1 MALFGRVSQP
11 VGLDIGS
18 EVLRVAQIKPGTD
31 PLLIKFA
38 QQKTA
43 GCLVDGEPTDVD
55 ALATAI
61 SDLWKKS
68 GISERRVVLGISNQK
83 VIVRLLT
90 MPYMEKDDLK
100 SAIQFQ
106 AQDNIPIPIEETILD
121 YQITNDFTNQDNERT
136 LQVVLVAAQKEMIQN
151 HISALEKAKL
161 RPYVVD
167 VASFALGRSLLGK
180 EAVVPDDKELERDS
194 KVVGLVDIGE
204 SVTNISVIQNRTPLF
219 SRVTPLAD
227 NAFVKAI
234 SDTLATPMEEAA
246 KLKDEIGFPKQGAEL
261 TEGLKKSQLEKGE
274 KVRSILSTEAI
285 KFVDEIKR
293 SFDYGL
299 TEAVKSEELTEIII
313 SGVGAQNKNLTSY
326 FADSYP
332 KVSVGDPLSTVAL
345 APGLS
350 FDKQTGYSI
359 ALGLALRGLNE

>member
-18 EVLRVAQIKPGTD
+18 EVIRVAQIKPAAD
-31 PLLIKFA
+31 PVLIKFG
-38 QQKTA
+38 QQKTE

-61 SDLWKKS
+61 SDLWKKA
-68 GISERRVVLGISNQK
+68 GIAERRVILGISNQK

-121 YQITNDFTNQDNERT
+121 YQVINDFTNKDNERT
-136 LQVVLVAAQKEMIQN
+136 VQVVLVAAQKEMIQN
-151 HISALEKAKL
+151 HISALEKAHL

-167 VASFALGRSLLGK
+167 VSSFALSRSLLGK
-180 EAVVPDDKELERDS
+180 EAVVPDDKELEKS
-194 KVVGLVDIGE
+194 AEAIGLVDIGE
-204 SVTNISVIQNRTPLF
+204 SVTNISVVQNRTPLF
-219 SRVTPLAD
+219 SRVTPLGD
-227 NAFVKAI
+227 NTFVKAI
-234 SDTLATPMEEAA
+234 SDAMAIQMDEAS
-246 KLKDEIGFPKQGAEL
+246 KLKDKIGFPKQGAKF

-274 KVRSILSTEAI
+274 KVRGILATEAK
-285 KFVDEIKR
+285 KFIDEIKR

-299 TEAVKSEELTEIII
+299 GEAVTSEELSELII
-313 SGVGAQNKNLTSY
+313 SGAGAQNNNLLSY
-326 FADSYP
+326 LDDAYS
-332 KVSVGDPLSTVAL
+332 KVSVGDPLSAVAL

-350 FDKQTGYSI
+350 FDKQTGYAI

>member
-18 EVLRVAQIKPGTD
+18 EVIRVAQIKTPET
-31 PLLIKFA
+31 PILIKFG
-38 QQKTA
+38 QQKTQ
-43 GCLVDGEPTDVD
+43 GCLVDGETTDVD
-55 ALATAI
+55 ALAAAI
-61 SDLWKKS
+61 GELWKKA
-68 GISERRVVLGISNQK
+68 GISERRVILGISNQK

-121 YQITNDFTNQDNERT
+121 YQVINDFTNEDNERSV
-136 LQVVLVAAQKEMIQN
+136 QVVLVAAQKEMIQN
-151 HISALEKAKL
+151 HISAVERARL

-167 VASFALGRSLLGK
+167 VSSFALSRSLLGR
-180 EAVVPDDKELERDS
+180 EAVVPDDKELEKS
-194 KVVGLVDIGE
+194 AEAIGLVDIGE
-204 SVTNISVIQNRTPLF
+204 SVTNISIVQNHTPLF

-234 SDTLATPMEEAA
+234 SDALAIEMDEAR
-246 KLKDEIGFPKQGAEL
+246 KLKEEIGFPQQGGEL

-274 KVRSILSTEAI
+274 NVRNILNSEAT
-285 KFVDEIKR
+285 KFMDEIKR

-299 TEAVKSEELTEIII
+299 AEAIASDELSELIV
-313 SGVGAQNKNLTSY
+313 SGVGAQNKNFLSY
-326 FADSYP
+326 FAEAYP
-332 KVSVGDPLSTVAL
+332 KVNIGDPLSAVNL

-350 FDKQTGYSI
+350 LEKQTGYAI